1 MNINKTSLSIP
12 NSSLAKQVVV
22 DSAVQSSPT
31 SYVNMASER
40 KLTPIGR
47 SPENVMAYQVTSS
60 NQKQDVNSSLATGR
74 AH

>member
-22 DSAVQSSPT
+22 DSAVQSSPN
-31 SYVNMASER
+31 SYVNMASEH
-40 KLTPIGR
+40 KLTSIGH

-60 NQKQDVNSSLATGR
+60 NQKQGGNSSPATER
-74 AH
+74 SH